1 MAKGTKITQPPHA
14 TAKRSPEAPRL
25 LKKIKLIGEVFSG
38 RGEGTRFLELPWV
51 KRQIKEKL
59 GFIPYHGTLNLRL
72 SEGSAKRR
80 KLLEKAT
87 AMQVCPAE
95 GYCSGKIFKASV
107 GLVECAVVV
116 PEAAGYPENVLEII
130 ASANLREKLQ
140 VADGDEITVTVN
152 L

>member
-1 MAKGTKITQPPHA
+1 
-14 TAKRSPEAPRL
+14 
-25 LKKIKLIGEVFSG
+25 LKKIKLSGKAFSG
-38 RGEGTRFLELPWV
+38 RGEGEKFLELPWV

-59 GFIPYHGTLNLRL
+59 GFTPYLGTLNVRL
-72 SEGSAKRR
+72 SEESAKRR

-107 GLVECAVVV
+107 GVLECAIVV
-116 PEAAGYPENVLEII
+116 PEVPGYPTDVLEII
-130 ASANLREKLQ
+130 APANLREKLQ
-140 VADGDEITVTVN
+140 LADGDQITVTVN